1 MGETA
6 GVVFTGRRGRVDHA
20 QGDCRGIG
28 LGSLGAGAEATS
40 ETLYSIKDWNVQVV
54 GFDDGTV
61 SCLAQV
67 THGSISFSMWSGADE
82 LVELQFYDE
91 GWDLGEGQTAD
102 LKVQVD
108 NRAVWNLSNA
118 ELHLQSV
125 FFNIPDSNDGIDF
138 MNEVMAGD
146 VLYLAN
152 DTGDEQARYSLAGSR
167 AAVGA
172 LIECVGAL
180 KADTNPFN

>member
-1 MGETA
+1 MMRKAIA
-6 GVVFTGRRGRVDHA
+6 GALIACLLAPAAR
-20 QGDCRGIG
+20 
-28 LGSLGAGAEATS
+28 AEATS
-40 ETLYSIKDWNVQVV
+40 ETLLTVKDWVVRVV
-54 GFDDGTV
+54 GFDDGTI

-67 THGSISFSMWSGADE
+67 THGPISFSMWSGADE

-91 GWDLGEGQTAD
+91 SWDLGQGQTAN

-108 NRAVWNLSNA
+108 SRAVWNLSNA

-146 VLYLAN
+146 VLYLGNA
-152 DTGDEQARYSLAGSR
+152 DGDEQARYSLAGSR

-172 LIECVGAL
+172 LIDCVSAL
-180 KADTNPFN
+180 KSDTNPFN

>member
-1 MGETA
+1 MMRKAIA
-6 GVVFTGRRGRVDHA
+6 GA
-20 QGDCRGIG
+20 LIACI
-28 LGSLGAGAEATS
+28 LAPAAWAEATS
-40 ETLYSIKDWNVQVV
+40 ETLLTVKDWVVRVV
-54 GFDDGTV
+54 GFDDGSV

-67 THGSISFSMWSGADE
+67 THGPISFSMWSGADE

-91 GWDLGEGQTAD
+91 SWDLGQGQTAN

-146 VLYLAN
+146 VLYLGN
-152 DTGDEQARYSLAGSR
+152 GDGDEQARYSLAGSR

-172 LIECVGAL
+172 LIDCVSAL
-180 KADTNPFN
+180 KSDTNPFN

>member
-1 MGETA
+1 MMRKAIA
-6 GVVFTGRRGRVDHA
+6 GALIACFLA
-20 QGDCRGIG
+20 PAA
-28 LGSLGAGAEATS
+28 SAEATS
-40 ETLYSIKDWNVQVV
+40 ETLLTVKDWVVRVV
-54 GFDDGTV
+54 GFDDGTI

-67 THGSISFSMWSGADE
+67 THGPISFSMWSGADE

-91 GWDLGEGQTAD
+91 SWDLGQGQTAN

-146 VLYLAN
+146 VLYLGNA
-152 DTGDEQARYSLAGSR
+152 DGDEQARYSLAGSR

-172 LIECVGAL
+172 LIDCVSAL
-180 KADTNPFN
+180 KSDTNPFN